1 MSWTWLLVLLVLGL
15 VAGFV
20 FGAVVRRQASG
31 DGPTL
36 FERAR
41 AWVRARLLAFL
52 WPGRS
57 RSPDRGSGEDPRDRK
72 SQ

>member
-20 FGAVVRRQASG
+20 FGAVVRQQTSKG
-31 DGPTL
+31 GPTM

-41 AWVRARLLAFL
+41 AWIRARILAFL

-57 RSPDRGSGEDPRDRK
+57 RSSERAAGDDGDRK
-72 SQ
+72 SR